1 MGGKDNRV
9 PVNLN
14 WQGVNNLPD
23 NEIRTIIRGA
33 DELIHSAGRHLL
45 CSILKG
51 SKEKKLLELGLD
63 KSPSYGFYSHLP
75 RPDIMRKIDWVIH
88 RGYLEITYDWRM
100 PLLVYS
106 ETGWEIERDTYSD
119 ELLQQLRNMLDK
131 IDRLE
136 LEKLNTY
143 LDTLDRSQRI
153 NRALSENPKNEA
165 SEKDAGHSSA
175 EISGAAGKKEYGQE
189 FKDTI
194 SEEFTLFKEIFSL
207 INSLKDRNRS
217 LIFLLIDKIIRTN
230 DTRFIP
236 VLKYWQNVD
245 YKKVQTRLRNA
256 VISLKVKEGV

>member
-33 DELIHSAGRHLL
+33 DELIHAGGRNLL

-51 SKEKKLLELGLD
+51 SKEKKVLELGLD
-63 KSPSYGFYSHLP
+63 KSPAYGFYSHLP

-119 ELLQQLRNMLDK
+119 ELLQQLRNMLDM
-131 IDRLE
+131 IDGHE

-143 LDTLDRSQRI
+143 LDALDISQRT
-153 NRALSENPKNEA
+153 NRAYSEDPKNEA
-165 SEKDAGHSSA
+165 SEKDARKIIV
-175 EISGAAGKKEYGQE
+175 ETSGAVRKKEYGQE

-194 SEEFTLFKEIFSL
+194 SKEFTLFREIFSL
-207 INSLKDRNRS
+207 INSLKDRDRT
-217 LIFLLIDKIIRTN
+217 LIFLLIDKIIQTD

-236 VLKYWQNVD
+236 VLKYWQKVD
-245 YKKVQTRLRNA
+245 FKKVQARLKNA
-256 VISLKVKEGV
+256 VTSLKVKEGV